1 MNGFF
6 AGTFI
11 LYFIGCLAL
20 GILYAWLLYQS
31 NKNLDKKLLYGLT
44 AIRTIAI
51 TAIAWLIF
59 APLIKTL
66 NYTLDKPVIIIGQD
80 NSLSVGQIEAV
91 GFDQKLYEQNFKVL
105 QDKLSDK
112 YEVKTY
118 HFGDS
123 VGAGLDFKNQGKLTD
138 ASEFFQKIRDEYTN
152 RNVGAIV
159 LATDGIFN
167 HGGNPLYSI
176 NQINAP
182 VYTIALGDSIPKR
195 DVLISNVN
203 YNNIVYLDDDFT
215 IEVQVQAFQSNGENG
230 TLSIYQNGTKIG
242 QQSIAINGNAFVKT
256 VPIKLHAGKVGMQK
270 YGVQVGSLK
279 NEITTKNNSQTFYVE
294 VIDGRQKVLIASA
307 APHPDLSILKEAISI
322 NKHYEA
328 KLALADDLNTIDPS
342 KFDLIVLYQLPDV
355 QNISIG
361 FLQKLANLKKP
372 TWYILGAQSNIN
384 AFNQI
389 QNQVNLGS
397 ANGSVQE
404 VYPDLAN
411 GFTSFNLSEEDKK
424 QFSNFDP
431 LLAPFGRL
439 TVNAGATPVLNQRIG
454 KVSTQQPLW
463 FFTNENGLKV
473 SYLVGEGLWRWKLSE
488 AENEVEHSVL
498 NNLISKTVQYLSV
511 KDDKRRF
518 KVFTSK
524 SSYDENESIQFNGT
538 LYNDSYQPVN
548 ESEVNLQVKNEAGK
562 IFNYVFSKTENGYQL
577 DAGTMPAGNYSYTA
591 NTSLGGKKFIASGN
605 FYVNALITEYQ
616 QTTANHQLLNTIS
629 KQSSGKMFMPAD
641 LLKIADEILKNQNIK
656 TISYEDRNY
665 DELINIKWLFGL
677 ILVLVSVEWFL
688 RKRNGEL

>member
-6 AGTFI
+6 AGTSI
-11 LYFIGCLAL
+11 LYFLGCLAL
-20 GILYAWLLYQS
+20 GALYAWLLYRS

-44 AIRTIAI
+44 AIRIIAV
-51 TAIAWLIF
+51 TTIAWLIF

-66 NYTLDKPVIIIGQD
+66 NYTLDKPIILIGQD
-80 NSLSVGQIEAV
+80 NSLSVGQIKAL
-91 GFDQKLYEQNFKVL
+91 GFDQKLYEQNLKVL

-123 VGAGLDFKNQGKLTD
+123 VADGFDFKNQAKLTD
-138 ASEFFQKIRDEYTN
+138 ASAFFQKVRDEYTN

-182 VYTIALGDSIPKR
+182 VYSIALGDSIPKR

-215 IEVQVQAFQSNGENG
+215 IEVQVQAFQSNGESS
-230 TLSIYQNGTKIG
+230 TLSINQNGAKVE
-242 QQSIAINGNAFVKT
+242 QQSIAISGNSFVKT
-256 VPIKLHAGKVGMQK
+256 IPLKLHAGKIGVQK
-270 YGVQVGSLK
+270 YTVQVGALK

-294 VIDGRQKVLIASA
+294 VIDGRQKVLIASV
-307 APHPDLSILKEAISI
+307 APHPDLSVLKEAISL

-328 KLALADDLNTIDPS
+328 KLALADDLNSIDPS
-342 KFDLIVLYQLPDV
+342 KFDLIILYQLPDE
-355 QNISIG
+355 QNISAG
-361 FLQKLANLKKP
+361 FLQKLANFKKP
-372 TWYILGAQSNIN
+372 IWYILGAQSNIN
-384 AFNQI
+384 AFNKI

-411 GFTSFNLSEEDKK
+411 GFTSFNLSEEGKK
-424 QFSNFDP
+424 QFATFDP
-431 LLAPFGRL
+431 LLMPFGRL
-439 TVNAGATPVLNQRIG
+439 TVNASATPVFNQRIG
-454 KVSTQQPLW
+454 KISTQQPLL
-463 FFTNENGLKV
+463 FFTNENGLKAG
-473 SYLVGEGLWRWKLSE
+473 YLMGEGLWRWKLSE
-488 AENEVEHSVL
+488 AENEIEQSVL

-524 SSYDENESIQFNGT
+524 SAYDENESIQFNGT

-562 IFNYVFSKTENGYQL
+562 VFNYVFSKTENGYQL
-577 DAGTMPAGNYSYTA
+577 DAGTMTAGNYSYTA
-591 NTSLGGKKFIASGN
+591 NTTLGGKKFTATGS
-605 FYVNALITEYQ
+605 FYVNALIAEYQ

-629 KQSSGKMFMPAD
+629 KQSNGKMFMPAD
-641 LLKIADEILKNQNIK
+641 LLQIADEILKNENIK
-656 TISYEDRNY
+656 TISYEDRKYN
-665 DELINIKWLFGL
+665 ELINMKWLFGL
-677 ILVLVSVEWFL
+677 ILVLISLEWFL